1 MGEFKMMVYNRENK
15 PILESSNQEIISTD
29 LTLGIRIKSIM
40 N

>member
-1 MGEFKMMVYNRENK
+1 MGEFKMMAYNRENK
-15 PILESSNQEIISTD
+15 LILESSNQEIISTD